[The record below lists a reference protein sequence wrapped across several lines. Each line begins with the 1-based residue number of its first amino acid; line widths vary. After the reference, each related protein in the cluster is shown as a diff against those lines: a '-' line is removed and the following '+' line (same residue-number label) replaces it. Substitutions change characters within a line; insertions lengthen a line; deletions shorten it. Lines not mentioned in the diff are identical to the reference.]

1 MKMGGGFS
9 LDISKAV
16 KPNSSEDNHKD
27 PSNEIDFKQSRGPI
41 PSLKIGVV
49 TEQYSD

>member
-16 KPNSSEDNHKD
+16 KPNSSEDNH
-27 PSNEIDFKQSRGPI
+27 
-41 PSLKIGVV
+41 
-49 TEQYSD
+49 